1 MTSSPECA
9 AYTKAGGR
17 CKRKAEPGS
26 IYCWQHQ
33 NYQQNQIVQ
42 FENKKESQDI
52 ANELLKVGILP
63 ELAADILLYT
73 NVAEAKEAK
82 IENIINRER
91 ETLLRDW
98 FGRLKGV
105 QKWNN
110 IPKSQ
115 YQYLWEIYSNRI
127 QDLPSSDFIAKL
139 DKSSGKKLVY
149 FQEAKIDEK
158 SFDPYIFFSRQ
169 YNFNINK
176 LSREQQELF
185 VTPNIIKTLGVKQL
199 EQLARKQIDFDKL
212 KRGDVVYFKFAN
224 TFRDYNILIYNGL
237 HLEDLFAEVYYG
249 SRTIPKNYTVDQ
261 FSVANYFEYTIEE
274 SKIVWYKKTTN
285 KDLKL
290 LEIIE
295 GISEKIH
302 KYQTPEGYIIYFR
315 ENTFEDYYRHLDV
328 ILLSYWN
335 SILYEIKK
343 DIKKEKMKTA
353 IILYESGLYDKYNSG

>member
-98 FGRLKGV
+98 FERINLRFD
-105 QKWNN
+105 N
-110 IPKSQ
+110 IPQSQ
-115 YQYLWEIYSNRI
+115 YIYLWEVYSNRI
-127 QDLPSSDFIAKL
+127 EDLPSSDFIIKL

-149 FQEAKIDEK
+149 LQEPKIDEK

-169 YNFNINK
+169 YDFNINK

-185 VTPNIIKTLGVKQL
+185 VTTDVVKALGIKQL
-199 EQLARKQIDFDKL
+199 EQLAKKQINFDKL
-212 KRGDVVYFKFAN
+212 KRGDIIYFGFSN
-224 TFRDYNILIYNGL
+224 RSTGYNSNILIYNGKY
-237 HLEDLFAEVYYG
+237 LENLSNDINLSG
-249 SRTIPKNYTVDQ
+249 NIPKNYTVDQ
-261 FSVANYFEYTIEE
+261 FPVANYFEYTIAYN
-274 SKIVWYKKTTN
+274 KIVWYKKTTN
-285 KDLKL
+285 EDLKL
-290 LEIIE
+290 LEIVGE
-295 GISEKIH
+295 FQ
-302 KYQTPEGYIIYFR
+302 KYQTPEGYVIYYDGNML
-315 ENTFEDYYRHLDV
+315 EQYYQHLNV
-328 ILLSYWN
+328 ILLSY
-335 SILYEIKK
+335 SYEFSSNIKTN
-343 DIKKEKMKTA
+343 IKNQKTKTT
-353 IILYESGLYDKYNSG
+353 IILYQSIEFDYYNYRQLK